1 MRAYYSKPNGANFSG
16 KESTACTPAH
26 LLRSFRSF
34 IANATRFF
42 IRTVSRLRNCL
53 PARSSGGSTRGHLR
67 HLRVSGVAEYGSGRP
82 SAGRICLQ
90 SWRPSYDVRAT
101 DEDCVNVE
109 RVMRQES
116 LHFPL
121 LVAYVYISSRV
132 TRRHATG
139 PVFTVLREL
148 VIPTQRWRPS
158 LAYNALPARSLVMQM
173 AVPRPPRLDIRQKQR
188 RKA

>member
-1 MRAYYSKPNGANFSG
+1 MQPDFLSVPYRGFV
-16 KESTACTPAH
+16 TACLPDQVAVRPAGISGISVS
-26 LLRSFRSF
+26 LGQNLSAELAPQLRRP
-34 IANATRFF
+34 RHG
-42 IRTVSRLRNCL
+42 RRLREC
-53 PARSSGGSTRGHLR
+53 RTRNAPR
-67 HLRVSGVAEYGSGRP
+67 IFAFP
-82 SAGRICLQ
+82 SPRRI
-90 SWRPSYDVRAT
+90 
-101 DEDCVNVE
+101 
-109 RVMRQES
+109 
-116 LHFPL
+116 
-121 LVAYVYISSRV
+121 YVYISSRV